1 MSFASDVKKEL
12 TRHVPDSRHCIMAEL
27 AAFILFTGGLASK
40 DGHTILILHA
50 ENESIQ
56 KIYKDLLHKL
66 GITPDADG
74 NLQDEKALQL
84 LQILKMAK
92 TDKEGNTTLA
102 MTKVDGLLIQQNC
115 CKRNFLRGAYLAS
128 GSVSDPKKAYHFEIV
143 CQSQELALQL
153 QHMMSSLELDAKIVE
168 RKGHFVVY
176 LKEGSQIITVL
187 GLMEAPVAYME
198 YENARI
204 MKEMRND
211 INRQVNC
218 ETANIAKTVNAAY
231 RQVEDIRKIDRVIG
245 LSALPENLREIAVL
259 RLEHQDVSLK
269 DLGEMLNPPVGK
281 SGVNHRLRRIS
292 EIAEKLSERRGTG
305 EYRDQV

>member
-1 MSFASDVKKEL
+1 MSFASTVKEEL
-12 TRHVPDSRHCIMAEL
+12 TRHIPASRHCIMAEL

-40 DGHTILILHA
+40 DGHTHLILHA
-50 ENESIQ
+50 ENESIR
-56 KIYKDLLHKL
+56 KIYRTLIHKL
-66 GITPDADG
+66 GITADEDG
-74 NLQDEKALQL
+74 NLSDQNALEL
-84 LQILKMAK
+84 LKILKMAK
-92 TDKEGNTTLA
+92 TDENGLPYLA
-102 MTKVDGLLIQQNC
+102 MNKADGLLIQQNC
-115 CKRNFLRGAYLAS
+115 CKRNFLRGAYLAA
-128 GSVSDPKKAYHFEIV
+128 GSISDPKKAYHFEIV
-143 CQSQELALQL
+143 CQAEELAEQL
-153 QHMMSSLELDAKIVE
+153 KMIMSSLELDAKIVE

-231 RQVEDIRKIDRVIG
+231 RQVEDIRKIDRTIG
-245 LSALPENLREIAVL
+245 LSSLPDNLREIALL
-259 RLEHQDVSLK
+259 RLEYQDVSLK

-292 EIAEKLSERRGTG
+292 EIAGKLNERKGT
-305 EYRDQV
+305 D